1 MSLIV
6 LHWLIIMLVWSIEG
20 CFWSFCGGLVWRCG
34 RWGVDGVRFFFLEI
48 CLGGWFAD
56 SFFFF
61 CYRFLSIVE
70 RAVRLWA
77 ISLFPSA
84 LSPLHPFLPFF
95 LRLSLFYCFF
105 FFPLQHN
112 ATLSV
117 EMISKQ
123 TPRPFLYPYPYP
135 SYHLC
140 IPLSSTLIGVLT
152 DDPDC
157 TGWYFS
163 MSVCVSVEGLKLL
176 EVALCSCVSIILCFL
191 FFLLWR
197 GVARLVS

>member
-6 LHWLIIMLVWSIEG
+6 LRWLIIMLVWSIEG

-112 ATLSV
+112 ATPSV

-152 DDPDC
+152 DDRIVLAGISRC
-157 TGWYFS
+157 L
-163 MSVCVSVEGLKLL
+163 CV
-176 EVALCSCVSIILCFL
+176 F
-191 FFLLWR
+191 LWR
-197 GVARLVS
+197 VRNSWRLLFVPVYPSSFVFSFSYCGGV